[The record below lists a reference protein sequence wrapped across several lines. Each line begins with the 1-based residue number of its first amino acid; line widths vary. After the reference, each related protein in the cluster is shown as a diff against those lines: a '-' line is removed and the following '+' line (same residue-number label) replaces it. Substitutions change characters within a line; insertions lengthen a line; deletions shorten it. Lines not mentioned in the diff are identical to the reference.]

1 LNVERKEKKK
11 TILRTVRIDKDLDDA
26 LYEDAKE
33 HGISE
38 NALISSILV
47 RYIDWDRYSEKFG
60 RVSLPNEALKIIM
73 GAIDDDKLK
82 EAAQEFAESVPR
94 DYIMFRYKKLDLEAC
109 LLHLSFL
116 SKYAGL
122 FKYELQIE
130 HERSYTVRIHHKF
143 GEKWSYWLKES
154 ISIGLF
160 KNILGITPKVD
171 LSRSSVV
178 FTFHLS

>member
-1 LNVERKEKKK
+1 LNIERKEKKK

-60 RVSLPNEALKIIM
+60 RVYLPNEALKIIM
-73 GAIDDDKLK
+73 GAIDGDKLK

-116 SKYAGL
+116 SKYTFFSRGAGTTETTEPASST
-122 FKYELQIE
+122 FK
-130 HERSYTVRIHHKF
+130 
-143 GEKWSYWLKES
+143 
-154 ISIGLF
+154 
-160 KNILGITPKVD
+160 P
-171 LSRSSVV
+171 
-178 FTFHLS
+178 